1 MDAWM
6 ESVMVAV
13 AVGVIGI
20 VALGPRFELW
30 RTAPAIPVQS
40 TCVALHGDTFDHRP
54 RCANPGPYGVRGS
67 TTRVVAAGTLFDD

>member
-20 VALGPRFELW
+20 VALVPRFEMW
-30 RTAPAIPVQS
+30 RTAPAAPVQS
-40 TCVALHGDTFDHRP
+40 TCVALHGDSVDHRP
-54 RCANPGPYGVRGS
+54 RCAKPGPYGVRGA
-67 TTRVVAAGTLFDD
+67 TTRVVALEPLFGN